1 MQYPA
6 TPEQLAALDGMLRP
20 APVSSIVV
28 VLDAAEVHADTL
40 AGRQTTEGL
49 GRYCRTALPMLMRRL
64 LAVESELLTIR
75 AKVAGHIAEY
85 DQGEDPSAGELLED
99 LRRAGVDLR
108 ADVETAALLLE
119 GQAHTAAFG

>member
-6 TPEQLAALDGMLRP
+6 TPEQLAALDAMLWP

-28 VLDAAEVHADTL
+28 ALDAAEVHTDTL

-75 AKVAGHIAEY
+75 GKVAGHIAEY
-85 DQGEDPSAGELLED
+85 DHGNDPTALELLED

-108 ADVETAALLLE
+108 ADVEAAAAVLE
-119 GQAHTAAFG
+119 AQAHTAAFG